1 MRAYLRVLGA
11 LVWKDLLLE
20 LRRRERLAA
29 MGAFAVLVAVLF
41 HYAID
46 RAFVHPRE
54 IAGGLIWLTVVFSGL
69 LGVGRTFSAE
79 EPEGTL
85 EGLLVSPV
93 PRDAVYLGKVVANF
107 ILVAVVVLLVVGVFA
122 LFFEVGTGG
131 NGPALA
137 GVLGLGTLGFV
148 ALATLFSAIT
158 SGTRMGESLLPVLV
172 FPLIL
177 PVVVFGVT
185 GTNRLLAGVS
195 AGEVAG
201 NLRLL
206 GGFALL
212 ALLAGAFLF
221 RFIVED

>member
-1 MRAYLRVLGA
+1 MRDYLRVLGA

-20 LRRRERLAA
+20 FRRRERLAA

-54 IAGGLIWLTVVFSGL
+54 IAGGLVWLTVVFSGL
-69 LGVGRTFSAE
+69 LGVGRTFRAE

-85 EGLLVSPV
+85 EGMLVSPV
-93 PRDAVYLGKVVANF
+93 PRDALYLAKVVANF
-107 ILVAVVVLLVVGVFA
+107 VLVAAVVVLVVGVFA
-122 LFFEVGTGG
+122 LFFDVGTGG
-131 NGPALA
+131 NAWALA
-137 GVLGLGTLGFV
+137 GILALGTLGFV

-158 SGTRMGESLLPVLV
+158 GATRMGESLLPVLV
-172 FPLIL
+172 FPLIV
-177 PVVVFGVT
+177 PVVIFGVT

-201 NLRLL
+201 NLRVL

-212 ALLAGAFLF
+212 AILAGGLLF